1 MMPALFALVLD
12 WHLTFGRELW
22 ALGPFDAS
30 AVPRQRA
37 WALLWRHL
45 SAQQRRTL
53 WRRRHFDVVGSDARC
68 YRLSA
73 VTRAYNV
80 LDIATRL
87 RYCAGP
93 EGVPMGDYLLGQK
106 LWLETDAAH
115 LLDIAHSVPWD
126 RVPSWMRARVS
137 L

>member
-1 MMPALFALVLD
+1 MTAERLALLLD
-12 WHLTFGRELW
+12 WHLTFGHRLR

-30 AVPRQRA
+30 GAPRRRA

-45 SAQQRRTL
+45 SGAQRRDL
-53 WRRRHFDVVGSDARC
+53 WWRRHFDVIGSDARR

-80 LDIATRL
+80 LDVAARV

-93 EGVPMGDYLLGQK
+93 EGVPMGDFLLGQK
-106 LWLETDAAH
+106 LWLEADAAR
-115 LLDIAHSVPWD
+115 LLSIAHSGPWD
-126 RVPSWMRARVS
+126 LVPCWNGTRA
-137 L
+137 LP